1 VPGDPGEVNKFA
13 VARTPPPARET
24 RALPSPLG
32 RDNVHSLT
40 MHRKSAYILF
50 IAVLGMLVIG
60 IVMLFSTSAFARDSH
75 GDVYFFIKRQ
85 GVWLAIGLTLCAAAA
100 MLDYHIWQR
109 TWWLWFVLALFTLV
123 LCFVPHLGM
132 RINGSRRWVGL
143 GPVTFQPS
151 EIAKIAAVF
160 FLAYWFARHEKAS
173 NSIWRGFVLPLA
185 IIAPLL
191 VLILSE
197 VDLGTTV
204 LLGATGFVVMFIAGS
219 NPILLGLVSVI
230 GLSGIL
236 LVATQM
242 SERMGRLSAFLDPQR
257 FKEDAG
263 LQQMQAL
270 IAWGSGGMEGLGL
283 GNGRQK
289 MLYLP
294 YAHTDF
300 IFPMIGEE
308 LGLRISLLVVFLFVV
323 IIVCGMMIALHAKDR
338 FGLLLAAGIVALLG
352 LQAAVNIGV
361 TTSLLPNK
369 GLPLPFISYGGS
381 NLVACLFGIGL
392 LLNVYRQGVFEPP
405 NKQRAPMQVR
415 VTPRI

>member
-1 VPGDPGEVNKFA
+1 
-13 VARTPPPARET
+13 
-24 RALPSPLG
+24 
-32 RDNVHSLT
+32 

-50 IAVLGMLVIG
+50 LAVLGMLVIG

-75 GDVYFFIKRQ
+75 GDVYFFIRRQ
-85 GVWLAIGLTLCAAAA
+85 AIWLGIGLAVCTVAA
-100 MLDYHIWQR
+100 LIDYHFWQR
-109 TWWLWFVLALFTLV
+109 TWWLWFGLAFIALA

-143 GPVTFQPS
+143 GQFGFQPS

-160 FLAYWFARHEKAS
+160 FLAAWFSRYEKATS
-173 NSIWRGFVLPLA
+173 SLLRGFVLPLA
-185 IIAPLL
+185 IVTLL
-191 VLILSE
+191 LALILTE

-204 LLGATGFVVMFIAGS
+204 LLGATAFVVMFVAGV
-219 NPILLGLVSVI
+219 NPMLLSMVSLAGV
-230 GLSGIL
+230 GGIL
-236 LVATQM
+236 FLATQM
-242 SERMGRLSAFLDPQR
+242 SERMGRLAAFLDPER
-257 FKEDAG
+257 FKQDAG

-300 IFPMIGEE
+300 IFPIIGEE
-308 LGLRISLLVVFLFVV
+308 LGLRVSLLVVFLFVV

-338 FGLLLAAGIVALLG
+338 FGLLLGCGVVSLLA

-381 NLVACLFGIGL
+381 NLAASLFGIGL
-392 LLNVYRQGVFEPP
+392 LLNIYRQGILEPLDKKRTTMP
-405 NKQRAPMQVR
+405 ARM
-415 VTPRI
+415 TPRI

>member
-1 VPGDPGEVNKFA
+1 
-13 VARTPPPARET
+13 
-24 RALPSPLG
+24 
-32 RDNVHSLT
+32 

-50 IAVLGMLVIG
+50 LAVLGLLVIG

-75 GDVYFFIKRQ
+75 GDIYFFIRRQ
-85 GVWLAIGLTLCAAAA
+85 AIWFGIGLVVCTFAA
-100 MLDYHIWQR
+100 LVDYHFWQR
-109 TWWLWFVLALFTLV
+109 TWWLWFAFALVALALCYF
-123 LCFVPHLGM
+123 PHIGM

-151 EIAKIAAVF
+151 EMAKLAAIF
-160 FLAYWFARHEKAS
+160 FLAAWFTRHEEVGS
-173 NSIWRGFVLPLA
+173 NLLSGFVLPLA
-185 IIAPLL
+185 IVGLL
-191 VLILSE
+191 AGLILGE
-197 VDLGTTV
+197 VDLGTTA
-204 LLGATGFVVMFIAGS
+204 LLGTTAFVVMFVAGA
-219 NPILLGLVSVI
+219 NPLLLGITSLAAL
-230 GLSGIL
+230 GAIL
-236 LVATQM
+236 IVATQI
-242 SERMGRLSAFLDPQR
+242 SERLGRLSAFLHPQN

-300 IFPMIGEE
+300 IFPIIGEE
-308 LGLRISLLVVFLFVV
+308 LGLRVSLLVVFLFVV
-323 IIVCGMMIALHAKDR
+323 IIVCGIMIALHAKDR
-338 FGLLLAAGIVALLG
+338 FGLLLGCGVASLLA
-352 LQAAVNIGV
+352 LQAAMNIGV

-381 NLVACLFGIGL
+381 NLVACMFGIGL
-392 LLNVYRQGVFEPP
+392 LLNIYRQGILEPP
-405 NKQRAPMQVR
+405 NKKRATMHAR

>member
-1 VPGDPGEVNKFA
+1 
-13 VARTPPPARET
+13 
-24 RALPSPLG
+24 
-32 RDNVHSLT
+32 

-50 IAVLGMLVIG
+50 LAVLGLLVIG

-75 GDVYFFIKRQ
+75 GVIYFFIRRQ
-85 GVWLAIGLTLCAAAA
+85 AIWFGIGLVVCTFAA
-100 MLDYHIWQR
+100 LVDYHFWQR
-109 TWWLWFVLALFTLV
+109 TWWLWFALALVALA
-123 LCFVPHLGM
+123 LCYFPHIGM

-151 EIAKIAAVF
+151 ELAKLAAIF
-160 FLAYWFARHEKAS
+160 FLAAWFTRHEKAGGNLLS
-173 NSIWRGFVLPLA
+173 GFVLPLA
-185 IIAPLL
+185 IVGLL
-191 VLILSE
+191 AGLILGE
-197 VDLGTTV
+197 VDLGTTA
-204 LLGATGFVVMFIAGS
+204 LLGTTAFVVMFVAGA
-219 NPILLGLVSVI
+219 NPLLLGIMSLAALGAMLI
-230 GLSGIL
+230 
-236 LVATQM
+236 VATQI
-242 SERMGRLSAFLDPQR
+242 SERMGRLSAFLHPQN

-300 IFPMIGEE
+300 IFPIIGEE
-308 LGLRISLLVVFLFVV
+308 LGLRVSLLVVFLFVV
-323 IIVCGMMIALHAKDR
+323 IIVCGIMIALHAKDR
-338 FGLLLAAGIVALLG
+338 FGLLLGCGVVSLLA
-352 LQAAVNIGV
+352 LQAAMNIGV

-381 NLVACLFGIGL
+381 NLVACMFGVGL
-392 LLNVYRQGVFEPP
+392 LVNIYRQGILEPP
-405 NKQRAPMQVR
+405 DKKRATMHAR

>member
-1 VPGDPGEVNKFA
+1 
-13 VARTPPPARET
+13 
-24 RALPSPLG
+24 
-32 RDNVHSLT
+32 
-40 MHRKSAYILF
+40 MHRKCAYFLF
-50 IAVLGMLVIG
+50 LAVLGMLVIG

-75 GDVYFFIKRQ
+75 GDVYFFVKRQ
-85 GVWLAIGLTLCAAAA
+85 VIWLGVGLGVCTLGAL
-100 MLDYHIWQR
+100 LDYHFWQR
-109 TWWLWFVLALFTLV
+109 TWWLWFALAIAALA

-132 RINGSRRWVGL
+132 RINGSRRWVGF

-160 FLAYWFARHEKAS
+160 FLAAWFAAREKES
-173 NSIWRGFVLPLA
+173 GRLLQGFVIPFA
-185 IIAPLL
+185 IVSTLL
-191 VLILSE
+191 LLIVIE
-197 VDLGTTV
+197 VDLGTTALIGATMFV
-204 LLGATGFVVMFIAGS
+204 IMFVAGTHPALLGMLS
-219 NPILLGLVSVI
+219 LG
-230 GLSGIL
+230 GLGGIL
-236 LVATQM
+236 FVATHM
-242 SERMGRLSAFLDPQR
+242 SERMGRLAAFMDPER
-257 FKEDAG
+257 FKDDAG

-338 FGLLLAAGIVALLG
+338 FGLLLGCGIVSLLG

-369 GLPLPFISYGGS
+369 GLPLPFVSYGGS
-381 NLVACLFGIGL
+381 NLAACLFGIGL
-392 LLNVYRQGVFEPP
+392 LLNIYRQAVLEPA
-405 NKQRAPMQVR
+405 NKKASAIRVR
-415 VTPRI
+415 TTPRM